1 MRKNSKKQTAASRAN
16 GAKSTGPTSADGKQK
31 SRRNALK
38 DGLFSKDVVVT
49 AAGERVEDFKSL
61 KAAVWDSVQPDDA
74 LQEML
79 ANDLVVNW
87 WRRQRVRC
95 CETAEFQNRLE
106 NLKAHDSY
114 LRSDQIEPLKV
125 RFHLALGPYEATTN
139 ITPPGDFKQIV
150 TELENARSQLAST
163 SLGVEFLIK
172 EVDAVKEE
180 AESTGQISLASEV
193 TLRGCAGL
201 TNDLGLQC
209 RSINWINK
217 TKSATA
223 AERAQGEQ
231 RGGTEQTEGTPPEKA
246 NRVQSAGQREAEEWD
261 EADGR
266 FMLVSVIKDIAR
278 SLRIRKRVLELIEK
292 WHEKSRVA
300 AAVLPADSSCD
311 RFARA
316 ETAYD
321 RRFYRALGA
330 LLAMKQAKD
339 ASKILPG

>member
-16 GAKSTGPTSADGKQK
+16 GAKSAGPTSAEGKQK

-95 CETAEFQNRLE
+95 CESAKLQNRLE
-106 NLKAHDSY
+106 NLKVHDSY
-114 LRSDQIEPLKV
+114 LRSDQIEPLKF
-125 RFHLALGPYEATTN
+125 RFCLASGQYQATTN

-150 TELENARSQLAST
+150 TELEKARSELAST
-163 SLGVEFLIK
+163 SLGLEFLIA
-172 EVDAVKEE
+172 EVNAVKEE
-180 AESTGQISLASEV
+180 AESKGQISSASEI
-193 TLRGCAGL
+193 TLRACAGL
-201 TNDLGLQC
+201 TNDLAMSC
-209 RSINWINK
+209 KWINWINK

-231 RGGTEQTEGTPPEKA
+231 RGGTEQTEGTAPEKA
-246 NRVQSAGQREAEEWD
+246 NRVQSADQREAEERD
-261 EADGR
+261 EAGR
-266 FMLVSVIKDIAR
+266 TFVLVSTIESVAR
-278 SLRIRKRVLELIEK
+278 PLRIRKQVLESIEK

-300 AAVLPADSSCD
+300 AAVLPADSTYD

-339 ASKILPG
+339 ASKILPR